1 MKIAISGAHSQGKTT
16 LIEALQ
22 KLEMFKDY
30 IVRTSFT
37 RKLQS
42 EGIPINTDGTK
53 VTQLYVMAEHF
64 NRLHLG
70 DNLLLDRSALDGIA
84 YTKAVLLS
92 DSCQYDCSVDYV
104 DALESLY
111 KDMIFKYDVIFYV
124 KPELPLIEDGIRAT
138 DQKFFDAVVGY
149 FNELIVTAKHKGVK
163 IVEISGSVEQR
174 IEKIT
179 EYLSGKNI

>member
-16 LIEALQ
+16 LIEAL
-22 KLEMFKDY
+22 KDLEIFKNY

-37 RKLQS
+37 RKLQA
-42 EGIPINTDGTK
+42 EGIPINKEGTE

-84 YTKAVLLS
+84 YTKAVLS
-92 DSCQYDCSVDYV
+92 SRSVISVDYV

-124 KPELPLIEDGIRAT
+124 KPELPLIKDGIRAT
-138 DQKFFDAVVGY
+138 DQKFFDDVVGY
-149 FNELIVTAKHKGVK
+149 FDELIIIAKRMGVK

>member
-42 EGIPINTDGTK
+42 EGIPINTSGTT
-53 VTQLYVMAEHF
+53 VTQLYVMAEHYS
-64 NRLHLG
+64 RLHLG
-70 DNLLLDRSALDGIA
+70 ENLLLDRSALDGIA

-92 DSCQYDCSVDYV
+92 DSYQGECSENYV
-104 DALESLY
+104 WSLQRLY
-111 KDMIFKYDVIFYV
+111 EDMIFKYDVIFYV
-124 KPELPLIEDGIRAT
+124 KPELPLLEDGIRAT
-138 DQKFFDAVVGY
+138 DQKFFDVVVKY
-149 FNELIVTAKHKGVK
+149 FNELIVTAKSNGVK
-163 IVEISGSVEQR
+163 IVEISGSIEQR
-174 IEKIT
+174 IQKIT
-179 EYLSGKNI
+179 EYLVGKGI

>member
-149 FNELIVTAKHKGVK
+149 FNELIIIAKHKGVK